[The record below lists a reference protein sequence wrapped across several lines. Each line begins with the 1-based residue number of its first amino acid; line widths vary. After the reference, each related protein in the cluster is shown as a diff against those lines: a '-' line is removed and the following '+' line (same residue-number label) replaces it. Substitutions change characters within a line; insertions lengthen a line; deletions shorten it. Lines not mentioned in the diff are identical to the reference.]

1 MIYQEQVMA
10 AASKLAGYSLAQ
22 GDLLRRAMG
31 KKDKKTMAKERKNFI
46 EGCARTNNIPEK
58 KANAIFDLLEK
69 FAGYGFN
76 KSHSAAY
83 GLISY
88 QTAYLKAN
96 YPVEFMAGLLSN
108 EINNTEKIS
117 VFVGECKR
125 MGISILPPDINRSGL
140 KFVPEAVEMV
150 CPQTPGTQTA
160 WGQAGSK
167 SAPTFNAIRYGLA
180 AIKHVGESAMEL
192 SIQERERGGEFTSLD
207 DLCGRLGSRI
217 ANRKMLESLVKTG
230 AFDFLG
236 RERAELFAGIDE
248 ALVSSAA
255 THRDRASGQV
265 SLFGDLAPSVSRRP
279 RTVVAWSQHE
289 QMSYEKELLG
299 FYVTGHPLDAYV
311 DLIARGNYQT
321 IESLRALPDRSQ
333 FKIVGA
339 IVQIERKFTR
349 KEGKPFAVL
358 WLEDLT
364 GTIEVVVWNE
374 AYAPVAEALVASR
387 VIAVK
392 GTIDRRDESLRATA
406 QKIKVLTAEQTNG
419 ASTNGGA
426 REAPTVLLQLSSGA
440 TRDELHEVQQILAS
454 SPGPRRVQLLYKGAT
469 IEAGADFHIDL
480 TRDLEEKLSKWLV
493 TTKIEAL

>member
-1 MIYQEQVMA
+1 
-10 AASKLAGYSLAQ
+10 
-22 GDLLRRAMG
+22 MG

-46 EGCARTNNIPEK
+46 EGCARANKIPEK

-140 KFVPEAVEMV
+140 KFVPEVVETV
-150 CPQTPGTQTA
+150 CPQTAGTQTA
-160 WGQAGSK
+160 WGQAVSK
-167 SAPTFNAIRYGLA
+167 SAPTLNAIRYGLA

-192 SIQERERGGEFTSLD
+192 SIQERERGGEFTSLE

-236 RERAELFAGIDE
+236 RERAELFACIDE
-248 ALVSSAA
+248 ALSSSAA
-255 THRDRASGQV
+255 AHRDRASGQV

-374 AYAPVAEALVASR
+374 AYTPVAEALVASR

-392 GTIDRRDESLRATA
+392 GTIDRRDEALRATA

-419 ASTNGGA
+419 ASSNGGA
-426 REAPTVLLQLSSGA
+426 GETPAVLLQLSSGA

-493 TTKIEAL
+493 TTKIEGVL

>member
-1 MIYQEQVMA
+1 
-10 AASKLAGYSLAQ
+10 
-22 GDLLRRAMG
+22 
-31 KKDKKTMAKERKNFI
+31 
-46 EGCARTNNIPEK
+46 
-58 KANAIFDLLEK
+58 
-69 FAGYGFN
+69 
-76 KSHSAAY
+76 
-83 GLISY
+83 
-88 QTAYLKAN
+88 
-96 YPVEFMAGLLSN
+96 
-108 EINNTEKIS
+108 
-117 VFVGECKR
+117 

-140 KFVPEAVEMV
+140 KFVPEIIAGIAD
-150 CPQTPGTQTA
+150 PGDAKDNLGTA
-160 WGQAGSK
+160 GISDPGYSQ
-167 SAPTFNAIRYGLA
+167 NAIRYGLA
-180 AIKHVGESAMEL
+180 AIKHVGESAMES
-192 SIQERERGGEFTSLD
+192 SIQERERGGEFTSLE

-236 RERAELFAGIDE
+236 RERAELFASIDE
-248 ALVSSAA
+248 ALSSSAA
-255 THRDRASGQV
+255 AHRDRASGQV

-321 IESLRALPDRSQ
+321 IESLRALSDRSQ

-392 GTIDRRDESLRATA
+392 GTIDKRDESLRATA

-419 ASTNGGA
+419 ASSNGGA
-426 REAPTVLLQLSSGA
+426 EEAPAVLLQFSVATTPEELREVREILS
-440 TRDELHEVQQILAS
+440 S
-454 SPGPRRVQLLYKGAT
+454 SPGSRPVRLLFGRSSGEPLRVD
-469 IEAGADFHIDL
+469 AGADFHVDL

-493 TTKIEAL
+493 TAKIEAL

>member
-1 MIYQEQVMA
+1 
-10 AASKLAGYSLAQ
+10 
-22 GDLLRRAMG
+22 MG

-46 EGCARTNNIPEK
+46 EGCARTNKIPEK

-140 KFVPEAVEMV
+140 KFVPEAVAGIAD
-150 CPQTPGTQTA
+150 PGDA
-160 WGQAGSK
+160 KDNLVSAGVSD
-167 SAPTFNAIRYGLA
+167 PGYRQNAIRYGLA

-192 SIQERERGGEFTSLD
+192 SIQERERGGEFTSLE

-236 RERAELFAGIDE
+236 RERAELFACIDE
-248 ALVSSAA
+248 ALSSSAA
-255 THRDRASGQV
+255 AHRDRASGQV

-321 IESLRALPDRSQ
+321 IESLRALSDRSQ

-392 GTIDRRDESLRATA
+392 GTIDKRDESLRATA

-419 ASTNGGA
+419 ASSNGGA
-426 REAPTVLLQLSSGA
+426 EEAPAVLLQFSVATTPEELREVREILS
-440 TRDELHEVQQILAS
+440 S
-454 SPGPRRVQLLYKGAT
+454 SPGSRPVRLLFGRSSGEPLRVD
-469 IEAGADFHIDL
+469 AGADFHVDL

-493 TTKIEAL
+493 TAKIEVL